1 MTIRNYTRGD
11 AAEVLRLW
19 NTTGAQTMGYAP
31 QSAEGLDAL
40 LLRHPNFSEKHSF
53 VLTSADGVRGFV
65 SGVTGDALAQG
76 KVRGYFSCLLLDP
89 TADSDE
95 NTALLLAALE
105 DSFRAAG
112 KSVAAVTCFNPVRLP
127 WVIPGTDGHL
137 HNNMPGI
144 PTDTALYRRML
155 ALGWVEATTEQAMHL
170 DLSDFQYPEKMR
182 EKERKMAENGYFVD
196 WYREG
201 VHQGVDEMVES
212 LNNSMWSEE
221 IPPAAHGGM
230 RLLVGLEGNTVAGFT
245 GPVYP
250 EPTGRGYF
258 AGIAVGPGFQ
268 NHGLGSLLFY
278 KLCQAEK
285 DCGARYMSLFT
296 GINNHAQ
303 NIYKSA
309 GFETKRFFAVM
320 VKEI

>member
-1 MTIRNYTRGD
+1 M
-11 AAEVLRLW
+11 
-19 NTTGAQTMGYAP
+19 
-31 QSAEGLDAL
+31 
-40 LLRHPNFSEKHSF
+40 
-53 VLTSADGVRGFV
+53 
-65 SGVTGDALAQG
+65 
-76 KVRGYFSCLLLDP
+76 
-89 TADSDE
+89 
-95 NTALLLAALE
+95 
-105 DSFRAAG
+105 
-112 KSVAAVTCFNPVRLP
+112 RLP
-127 WVIPGTDGHL
+127 WIIPSTDGHQ

-170 DLSDFQYPEKMR
+170 DLSGFQYPEKMR

-221 IPPAAHGGM
+221 IPPAAHNGM

-258 AGIAVGPGFQ
+258 AGIAVGPSFQ
-268 NHGLGSLLFY
+268 DHGLGSLLFY

-309 GFETKRFFAVM
+309 GFETKRYFAVM
-320 VKEI
+320 IKEL

>member
-1 MTIRNYTRGD
+1 M
-11 AAEVLRLW
+11 
-19 NTTGAQTMGYAP
+19 
-31 QSAEGLDAL
+31 
-40 LLRHPNFSEKHSF
+40 
-53 VLTSADGVRGFV
+53 LTDADGVRGFV

-76 KVRGYFSCLLLDP
+76 RVRGYFSCLLLDP
-89 TADSDE
+89 AADSDE

-127 WVIPGTDGHL
+127 WIIPSTDGHQ

-170 DLSDFQYPEKMR
+170 DLSGFQYPEKMR
-182 EKERKMAENGYFVD
+182 EKERKMAENGCFVD

-221 IPPAAHGGM
+221 IPPAAHNGM

-258 AGIAVGPGFQ
+258 AGIAVGPSFQ

-309 GFETKRFFAVM
+309 GFETKRYFAVM
-320 VKEI
+320 IKEL

>member
-19 NTTGAQTMGYAP
+19 NTAGAQTMGYAP

-40 LLRHPNFSEKHSF
+40 LLRHPDFSEKHSF
-53 VLTSADGVRGFV
+53 VLTDADGVTRPRQRRHRGR
-65 SGVTGDALAQG
+65 DAQG
-76 KVRGYFSCLLLDP
+76 RVRGYFSCLLLDP
-89 TADSDE
+89 AADSDE

-127 WVIPGTDGHL
+127 WIIPSTDGHQ

-170 DLSDFQYPEKMR
+170 DLSGFQYPEKMR

-221 IPPAAHGGM
+221 IPPAAHNGM

-250 EPTGRGYF
+250 EPTDAATSPASPSAPASRTTGLVRCCFISCARPRRTAARGTCRCSR
-258 AGIAVGPGFQ
+258 G
-268 NHGLGSLLFY
+268 
-278 KLCQAEK
+278 
-285 DCGARYMSLFT
+285 
-296 GINNHAQ
+296 
-303 NIYKSA
+303 
-309 GFETKRFFAVM
+309 
-320 VKEI
+320 

>member
-1 MTIRNYTRGD
+1 MTIRNYTRSD
-11 AAEVLRLW
+11 APDVLRLW
-19 NTTGAQTMGYAP
+19 NTVGAETMGYAP
-31 QSAEGLDAL
+31 QNDEGLDAL

-53 VLTSADGVRGFV
+53 VLTDGEGISGFV
-65 SGVTGDALAQG
+65 SGVTGDGLAQG
-76 KVRGYFSCLLLDP
+76 RIRGYFSCLLLDKD
-89 TADSDE
+89 ADSDE
-95 NTALLLAALE
+95 NTELLLCALE
-105 DSFRAAG
+105 DSFRAEG
-112 KSVAAVTCFNPVRLP
+112 KSAAAVTCFNPVRLP
-127 WVIPGTDGHL
+127 WIIPGTEEHQ

-155 ALGWVEATTEQAMHL
+155 RLGWVEAATEQAMHL
-170 DLSDFQYPEKMR
+170 DLKAFEYPEKMR
-182 EKERKMAENGYFVD
+182 EKERRMAENGYFVD
-196 WYREG
+196 WYQEG

-212 LNNSMWSEE
+212 LGNSMWSEE
-221 IPPAAHGGM
+221 IPPAAHNGM

-309 GFETKRFFAVM
+309 GFETKRYFAVM
-320 VKEI
+320 IKEL